1 MQKSSGGV
9 RTGASVQG
17 FPRQCKT
24 SVLILIYGKPL
35 EAFKEAIVFQAKRM
49 MLAAVL
55 KIIRMGERIIEE
67 RSGSNL
73 L

>member
-1 MQKSSGGV
+1 VVGLELEHLC
-9 RTGASVQG
+9 RASQD
-17 FPRQCKT
+17 
-24 SVLILIYGKPL
+24 SVKPSALILISGKPL
-35 EAFKEAIVFQAKRM
+35 EAFKETIVFQAKRM

-55 KIIRMGERIIEE
+55 KIVRMGERIIEE